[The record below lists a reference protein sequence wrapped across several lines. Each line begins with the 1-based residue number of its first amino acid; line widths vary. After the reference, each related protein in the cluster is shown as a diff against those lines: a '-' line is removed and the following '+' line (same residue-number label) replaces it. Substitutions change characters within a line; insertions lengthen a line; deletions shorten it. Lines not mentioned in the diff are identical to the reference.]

1 MYSDN
6 IIINFLL
13 KIWYGF
19 TDFLPTL
26 LLAIAIF
33 VVGCILNSVI
43 MNFLGK
49 GLEKSKLDKT
59 IHKFLQSLLKV
70 VIFVFVVIIVL
81 TVLGIPMDSIVAV
94 VSSAGIAIGLAMQS
108 SLSNIA
114 GGFMVLIGRTFK
126 VGDYVKIGAEE
137 GVVEEITILST
148 KIITVDNKDI
158 FIPNGTVVN
167 STVTN
172 FSYEKSRRV
181 DHTFSISYNNDS
193 KKAVEVIRKVAEKN
207 TMILKDP
214 APFVR
219 VSALGS
225 NSIDIVVRVWTETEN
240 YWEVYFSMLEDVKE
254 AFDREGIVIPY
265 QQIDVHMISDK

>member
-172 FSYEKSRRV
+172 FSYEKTRRV

-254 AFDREGIVIPY
+254 AFDSEGIVIPY

>member
-33 VVGCILNSVI
+33 IVGCILNSVI
-43 MNFLGK
+43 MNLLGK

-70 VIFVFVVIIVL
+70 VVFVFVVIIVL

-172 FSYEKSRRV
+172 FSYEKTRRV

-193 KKAVEVIRKVAEKN
+193 KKAIAAIKKVAENN

-219 VSALGS
+219 VIALGS

-240 YWEVYFSMLEDVKE
+240 YWDVYFALLEDVKE
-254 AFDREGIVIPY
+254 AFDNEGIVIPY
-265 QQIDVHMISDK
+265 QQIDVHMVDNK